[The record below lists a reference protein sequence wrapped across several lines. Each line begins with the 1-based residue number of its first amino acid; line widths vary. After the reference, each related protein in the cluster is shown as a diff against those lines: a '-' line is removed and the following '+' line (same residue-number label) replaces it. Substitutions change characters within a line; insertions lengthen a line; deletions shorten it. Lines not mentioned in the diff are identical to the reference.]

1 MFHTTLERLSVKDT
15 SDTFVKLAV
24 DLYVIREAQLAGL
37 TGRERW
43 LMEGQYN
50 RVYRAKD
57 RVPRPEFAFLLDRLV
72 SQVRCVGPS
81 APCSRGS

>member
-1 MFHTTLERLSVKDT
+1 MPMKS
-15 SDTFVKLAV
+15 
-24 DLYVIREAQLAGL
+24 GL

-57 RVPRPEFAFLLDRLV
+57 RVPRPEFGFLLDRLI
-72 SQVRCVGPS
+72 SQVR
-81 APCSRGS
+81 